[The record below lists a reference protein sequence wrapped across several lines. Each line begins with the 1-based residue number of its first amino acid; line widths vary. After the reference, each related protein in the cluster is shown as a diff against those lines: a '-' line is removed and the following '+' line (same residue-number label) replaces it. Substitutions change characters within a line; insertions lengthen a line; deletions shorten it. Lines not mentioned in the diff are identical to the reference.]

1 MEHRLIMDRF
11 FYNNYYKYFLWNN
24 GLLEH
29 FFKNGKGEIL
39 LHIDRHLLEEIGKT
53 KGIETD
59 DYKEDFISC
68 VEHFCAHYNRY
79 VCVKR
84 DPNGDNVCGYSD
96 CKYYSSIFCLKNK
109 RRSDVL
115 AVANHIYSKDIKYFD
130 RYEAIDGSIKIR
142 VSEEKKALMHAMP
155 FFAIVIYVI
164 LKFDNGET
172 QEWANVGDTISA
184 SSRTFIPELWELINQ
199 YNNRFDKDASVYD
212 RSNSEYGDYAGRI
225 LYHLPLSA
233 STRNKIQDAIYKSSV
248 WKLIDSKTFLEIIGI
263 IMNSL
268 KKDVKANEEL
278 RDILLKC
285 YSANDYKGI
294 SARKVQSVID
304 DFDIDVYESK
314 IAERKQ
320 SADYSQ
326 TIVSGEFALGVFFP
340 NDDEGT
346 ENSIVLLTTVQQS
359 VNEKGYEI
367 KEGKSGT
374 LAGYNTS
381 FVKIDKQA
389 NIELKDYVLKTNK
402 YSILP
407 LRTDDVIFFYE
418 YDDSLFIQTR
428 EIKPSKSYI
437 IAVRKGIEPDFE
449 KWCAGNN
456 NTMTRWPNEDTREL
470 FGNDWTIY
478 YTENRLNG
486 QYYKKDETKASE
498 LQESSAIVMKGGI
511 KKSNGAYFIN
521 ALPYFEIPAKIIPEQ
536 IKVFLNLNG
545 VYDENKYI
553 YGVVDNKII
562 IDIKEMPIDSSE
574 VAYVDICLE
583 HNGND
588 YCYSINVCGQS
599 IFYNPLYTYKYNKF
613 GVLTNDK
620 NDCSFYGNHI
630 DKKYQTEKIQG
641 IFQINKEDFS
651 HISDDLYFTNL
662 LAACCYNSEY
672 SEITHAKF
680 RKCVSYAATRL
691 NIDIQKEGFISNT
704 KRLFG
709 KAGIVH
715 FDYSTSKCQAIPP
728 SFMRVPFSVHQTTG
742 SQLLMLGGCYTR
754 SFIADLIDF
763 CNDHNVSIFSI
774 NGKRHSDE
782 EKLLPPIILVG
793 HNFSP
798 SEFSN
803 EYNQQCDILDDN
815 DFALSLL
822 NMVPTYNEI
831 CSQFHFEHNDS
842 HEFLPRLEPSS
853 EPLLP
858 RIRSMR
864 STSTQRVRYIEK
876 ANNVFAEIKNGMTA
890 WASMYCHHEMS
901 TPMVIMQ
908 RDYSVYLPTTLLLPN
923 YIERAL
929 YLMNLGL
936 PETRKVFVCGDSGDT
951 YYSLLNQYK
960 LHNET
965 RCNVLANKLT
975 GSENYATNNL
985 ARKGVQTKHKMEFY
999 ISALN
1004 GGKYREMYMILR
1016 DHSSTDILAVAH
1028 RHRVYLNCQGTFF
1041 RVDAKNVNEVMTF
1054 LIQDRWVFGNER
1066 KSIGYSKGGG
1076 LSFESVFRLTDETLK
1091 LPNLTNF
1098 NNEPIQ
1104 IL

>member
-1 MEHRLIMDRF
+1 M
-11 FYNNYYKYFLWNN
+11 K
-24 GLLEH
+24 
-29 FFKNGKGEIL
+29 
-39 LHIDRHLLEEIGKT
+39 
-53 KGIETD
+53 IEKRCYTPNFNAKFIQSD
-59 DYKEDFISC
+59 D
-68 VEHFCAHYNRY
+68 
-79 VCVKR
+79 
-84 DPNGDNVCGYSD
+84 
-96 CKYYSSIFCLKNK
+96 
-109 RRSDVL
+109 
-115 AVANHIYSKDIKYFD
+115 
-130 RYEAIDGSIKIR
+130 
-142 VSEEKKALMHAMP
+142 
-155 FFAIVIYVI
+155 
-164 LKFDNGET
+164 
-172 QEWANVGDTISA
+172 
-184 SSRTFIPELWELINQ
+184 
-199 YNNRFDKDASVYD
+199 
-212 RSNSEYGDYAGRI
+212 
-225 LYHLPLSA
+225 
-233 STRNKIQDAIYKSSV
+233 
-248 WKLIDSKTFLEIIGI
+248 
-263 IMNSL
+263 L
-268 KKDVKANEEL
+268 KK
-278 RDILLKC
+278 
-285 YSANDYKGI
+285 
-294 SARKVQSVID
+294 
-304 DFDIDVYESK
+304 
-314 IAERKQ
+314 IA
-320 SADYSQ
+320 
-326 TIVSGEFALGVFFP
+326 
-340 NDDEGT
+340 
-346 ENSIVLLTTVQQS
+346 
-359 VNEKGYEI
+359 
-367 KEGKSGT
+367 
-374 LAGYNTS
+374 
-381 FVKIDKQA
+381 
-389 NIELKDYVLKTNK
+389 DYVLKNTNQVLFM
-402 YSILP
+402 SITELADACQAAEATVFRFCRSLGAKGYQEFKMKLSICLAVEETEQHEEEGEEQP
-407 LRTDDVIFFYE
+407 ESLSLQGEMNRILESHMGALRETHSLLEQNNVEKILEMMEKAKHIYFFGIG
-418 YDDSLFIQTR
+418 DSLLTAMEAR
-428 EIKPSKSYI
+428 
-437 IAVRKGIEPDFE
+437 
-449 KWCAGNN
+449 
-456 NTMTRWPNEDTREL
+456 
-470 FGNDWTIY
+470 
-478 YTENRLNG
+478 
-486 QYYKKDETKASE
+486 
-498 LQESSAIVMKGGI
+498 
-511 KKSNGAYFIN
+511 
-521 ALPYFEIPAKIIPEQ
+521 
-536 IKVFLNLNG
+536 
-545 VYDENKYI
+545 
-553 YGVVDNKII
+553 
-562 IDIKEMPIDSSE
+562 
-574 VAYVDICLE
+574 
-583 HNGND
+583 
-588 YCYSINVCGQS
+588 
-599 IFYNPLYTYKYNKF
+599 NKF
-613 GVLTNDK
+613 LR
-620 NDCSFYGNHI
+620 I
-630 DKKYQTEKIQG
+630 M
-641 IFQINKEDFS
+641 NKVSCVDDPHMQAMTAS
-651 HISDDLYFTNL
+651 MATSDDLYFTNL

-754 SFIADLIDF
+754 SFIADLTDF

-890 WASMYCHHEMS
+890 WASVYCHHEMS
-901 TPMVIMQ
+901 RPMVIMQ

-960 LHNET
+960 LHNEN
-965 RCNVLANKLT
+965 RCNVLAKKLT

-1016 DHSSTDILAVAH
+1016 DNNCTNILAVAH

>member
-1 MEHRLIMDRF
+1 MDRF

-68 VEHFCAHYNRY
+68 VEHFCVHYNRY

-96 CKYYSSIFCLKNK
+96 CKYYSSIFCLKNN

-268 KKDVKANEEL
+268 KDVKANEEL

-498 LQESSAIVMKGGI
+498 QQESSVIVMKGGI

-562 IDIKEMPIDSSE
+562 IDIKEMPIESSE

-599 IFYNPLYTYKYNKF
+599 ICYNPLYTYKYNKF

-651 HISDDLYFTNL
+651 QIPDDLYFTNL

-704 KRLFG
+704 KRLFS

-763 CNDHNVSIFSI
+763 CNDHNVSIFLI

-822 NMVPTYNEI
+822 NIVPTYNEI

-864 STSTQRVRYIEK
+864 RTSTQRVRYIEK

-890 WASMYCHHEMS
+890 WASVYCHHEMS
-901 TPMVIMQ
+901 RPMVIMQ

-923 YIERAL
+923 YIKRAL

-960 LHNET
+960 LHNEN
-965 RCNVLANKLT
+965 RCNVLAKKLT
-975 GSENYATNNL
+975 GSENYATNKL

-1016 DHSSTDILAVAH
+1016 DNNSTDILAVAH

-1041 RVDAKNVNEVMTF
+1041 RVDAKNVNEAMTF

>member
-1 MEHRLIMDRF
+1 M
-11 FYNNYYKYFLWNN
+11 
-24 GLLEH
+24 LEH

-96 CKYYSSIFCLKNK
+96 CKYYSSIFCLKNN

-268 KKDVKANEEL
+268 KDVKANEEL

-381 FVKIDKQA
+381 FVTFEKSP
-389 NIELKDYVLKTNK
+389 NIELKDYSLRTNK
-402 YSILP
+402 YNVVP
-407 LRTDDVIFFYE
+407 LRTEDVIFFYE

-428 EIKPSKSYI
+428 IIKPAKSYY
-437 IAVRKGIEPDFE
+437 IAVRVGKEDEFE
-449 KWCAGNN
+449 QWCERNKTIITEKISKEISSA
-456 NTMTRWPNEDTREL
+456 L
-470 FGNDWTIY
+470 FGTNWTIY
-478 YTENRLNG
+478 YTIEKING
-486 QYYKKDETKASE
+486 QYYQKEESYTSGQ
-498 LQESSAIVMKGGI
+498 QESSSIVMKGGI
-511 KKSNGAYFIN
+511 KKNNGAYFIN
-521 ALPYFEIPAKIIPEQ
+521 ALPYFEIPPIINPEE

-599 IFYNPLYTYKYNKF
+599 ICYNPLYTYKYNKF

-630 DKKYQTEKIQG
+630 DKKYQTENIQG

-662 LAACCYNSEY
+662 LAACCYDSEY

-798 SEFSN
+798 SKFSN

-890 WASMYCHHEMS
+890 WASVYCHHEQN
-901 TPMVIMQ
+901 TPMVITQ
-908 RDYSVYLPTTLLLPN
+908 RDYSVYLPVTLMLPN
-923 YIERAL
+923 YVERAL
-929 YLMNLGL
+929 FLMNMGL
-936 PETRKVFVCGDSGDT
+936 PETKKVFVCFNPGNS
-951 YYSLLNQYK
+951 YFSLMNQYK
-960 LHNET
+960 LHNEE
-965 RCNVLANKLT
+965 RCNVFAKKIT
-975 GSENYATNNL
+975 GAEVSESNMLVRNCIH
-985 ARKGVQTKHKMEFY
+985 TKHKMDFY
-999 ISALN
+999 KSNLN
-1004 GGKYREMYMILR
+1004 GSKYREKYMVLR
-1016 DHSSTDILAVAH
+1016 DINGVDILAVAH
-1028 RHRVYLNCQGTFF
+1028 NHKVYLNCQGTFF
-1041 RVDAKNVNEVMTF
+1041 RVDAKNVNEAMTF
-1054 LIQDRWVFGNER
+1054 LIQDRWVFGNGC
-1066 KSIGYSKGGG
+1066 KAIGHTQGGG
-1076 LSFESVFRLTDETLK
+1076 QKFETVF
-1091 LPNLTNF
+1091 NLTTEVLDIPDFSSFSKEN
-1098 NNEPIQ
+1098 IQ
-1104 IL
+1104 II

>member
-39 LHIDRHLLEEIGKT
+39 LHIDRRLLEEIGKA

-96 CKYYSSIFCLKNK
+96 CKYYSSIFCLKNN

-172 QEWANVGDTISA
+172 QEWANVGDSISA

-268 KKDVKANEEL
+268 KDVKANEEL

-326 TIVSGEFALGVFFP
+326 TIVSGEFALGVYFP
-340 NDDEGT
+340 NDDDGT
-346 ENSIVLLTTVQQS
+346 GNSIVLLTTVQQS

-367 KEGKSGT
+367 QEGKSGT

-381 FVKIDKQA
+381 FVKIDKRA
-389 NIELKDYVLKTNK
+389 NIELKDYILKTNK

-407 LRTDDVIFFYE
+407 LRTDNVIFFYE

-456 NTMTRWPNEDTREL
+456 NTVERWPNEDTREL

-486 QYYKKDETKASE
+486 QYYKKEETKASE
-498 LQESSAIVMKGGI
+498 RQESSAIIMKGGI

-521 ALPYFEIPAKIIPEQ
+521 ALPYFEIPATIIPEQ

-545 VYDENKYI
+545 VYDENKFI

-562 IDIKEMPIDSSE
+562 IDIKEMPIESSE

-599 IFYNPLYTYKYNKF
+599 ICYNPLYTYKYNKF
-613 GVLTNDK
+613 GVLTNDE
-620 NDCSFYGNHI
+620 NDCSFYGNHV
-630 DKKYQTEKIQG
+630 DKKYQTEKIHG
-641 IFQINKEDFS
+641 LFQINKENFS

-662 LAACCYNSEY
+662 LAACCYDSEY

-742 SQLLMLGGCYTR
+742 SQLLILGGCYTR

-890 WASMYCHHEMS
+890 WASVYCHHEMS
-901 TPMVIMQ
+901 RPMVIMQ

-960 LHNET
+960 LHNEN
-965 RCNVLANKLT
+965 RCNVLAKKLT

-1016 DHSSTDILAVAH
+1016 DNNSTNILAVAH

-1041 RVDAKNVNEVMTF
+1041 RVDAKNVNEAMSF

-1076 LSFESVFRLTDETLK
+1076 QSFESVFRLTDETLE

-1098 NNEPIQ
+1098 NKEPIQ

>member
-1 MEHRLIMDRF
+1 MDTKKINDNIKA
-11 FYNNYYKYFLWNN
+11 YVPYFKWNE
-24 GLLEH
+24 GLLNQ
-29 FFKNGKGEIL
+29 FFDSQKKGEIL
-39 LHIDRHLLEEIGKT
+39 LYVDNDLLQSIGKSFGLELNCAEKYRSNFEEAT
-53 KGIETD
+53 LN
-59 DYKEDFISC
+59 FISAFYNTKNILLAASHMLKDGNFYAMTLDKS
-68 VEHFCAHYNRY
+68 VERTKDGEIKIYGMPFLNVVIYILLNI
-79 VCVKR
+79 
-84 DPNGDNVCGYSD
+84 DNGDSQKWENVH
-96 CKYYSSIFCLKNK
+96 
-109 RRSDVL
+109 RSLNLQSMSHQLIDDLWTAMRDYTERHSFYVL
-115 AVANHIYSKDIKYFD
+115 FD
-130 RYEAIDGSIKIR
+130 
-142 VSEEKKALMHAMP
+142 
-155 FFAIVIYVI
+155 
-164 LKFDNGET
+164 
-172 QEWANVGDTISA
+172 
-184 SSRTFIPELWELINQ
+184 
-199 YNNRFDKDASVYD
+199 DKASVLSD
-212 RSNSEYGDYAGRI
+212 ERENKDYIGKI
-225 LYHLPLSA
+225 KYHLPLLA

-268 KKDVKANEEL
+268 KDVRANEEL
-278 RDILLKC
+278 KDILLKC

-326 TIVSGEFALGVFFP
+326 TIVSGEFALGVYFP

-389 NIELKDYVLKTNK
+389 NIELKDYLLKTNK

-456 NTMTRWPNEDTREL
+456 NTVERWPNEATCEV
-470 FGNDWTIY
+470 FGDDWTIY
-478 YTENRLNG
+478 YAENRLNG
-486 QYYKKDETKASE
+486 QYYKKDKTKTYE
-498 LQESSAIVMKGGI
+498 QQESSAIVMKGGI
-511 KKSNGAYFIN
+511 KKNNGAYFIN
-521 ALPYFEIPAKIIPEQ
+521 ALPYFEIPATIIPEQ

-553 YGVVDNKII
+553 YGVIDNKII
-562 IDIKEMPIDSSE
+562 IDIKEMPIESSE

-588 YCYSINVCGQS
+588 YFYSINVCGQS
-599 IFYNPLYTYKYNKF
+599 ICYNPLYTYKYNKF
-613 GVLTNDK
+613 GVLTNDE

-630 DKKYQTEKIQG
+630 DKKYQAEKIQG

-691 NIDIQKEGFISNT
+691 NIDIQKEKFINNT

-715 FDYSTSKCQAIPP
+715 FDYSTNKFQAIAP
-728 SFMRVPFSVHQTTG
+728 SFMRVPFSLHLTSG
-742 SQLLMLGGCYTR
+742 SQLLMLVGCYTR

-763 CNDHNVSIFSI
+763 CNDHNVSIISI
-774 NGKRHSDE
+774 NGKRQSDE

-842 HEFLPRLEPSS
+842 HEFLPRLEPASTS
-853 EPLLP
+853 LLP

-864 STSTQRVRYIEK
+864 STSTQKVRYIEK
-876 ANNVFAEIKNGMTA
+876 ANNVFAEIKNGMTE
-890 WASMYCHHEMS
+890 WASVYCHHEMS

-908 RDYSVYLPTTLLLPN
+908 RDYSVYLPTTLKLPN

-936 PETRKVFVCGDSGDT
+936 PETRKVFVCGGSGDT
-951 YYSLLNQYK
+951 YYSKLNQYK

-975 GSENYATNNL
+975 GSGNYSTNNL
-985 ARKGVQTKHKMEFY
+985 ARKGIQTKHKMEFY
-999 ISALN
+999 KSALN

-1016 DHSSTDILAVAH
+1016 DHNSTDILAVAH

-1041 RVDAKNVNEVMTF
+1041 RVDAKNVNEAMTF
-1054 LIQDRWVFGNER
+1054 LIQDRWVFGNGR
-1066 KSIGYSKGGG
+1066 KSIGYSKDGGQ
-1076 LSFESVFRLTDETLK
+1076 SFESVFRLTDETLE
-1091 LPNLTNF
+1091 LPNLTKF

-1104 IL
+1104 II